1 MRGWRREPFSGRL
14 SWVFL
19 IVAGWSAT
27 AGYAAHGDR
36 SAPGIGL
43 ATVDSML
50 EAGSA
55 TDAVARA
62 RTLWESAGT
71 DPLYGWQIAGRL
83 GLALLRSGQPEASLQ
98 FFEYTLGVRP
108 RQADMHRNL
117 ASALRILGRKGRA
130 LAEYQ
135 TAADM
140 APTDPDLHLEYGQM
154 LLEYR
159 MWGRAEQ
166 ELQLAARLC
175 GGCLDTE
182 RALANLYLGWGDYSR
197 AASHLGRL
205 WQSAHAVSTG
215 RTYVAALARAGE
227 RRHALALLDSLPAG
241 AVSEAEWKL
250 AVQAEKDDADL
261 GTVWSQRAVARLETP
276 AQTGVQGFGTPPEDA
291 LFWAAAGG
299 NLQRDGLLEP
309 ALAALDHALFLAPT
323 HSLYR
328 RNRVAVLLALG
339 RRETAEREWAGMAAA
354 DSTIDGAKGP

>member
-1 MRGWRREPFSGRL
+1 MRGRSQGPFTALWPGL
-14 SWVFL
+14 FL
-19 IVAGWSAT
+19 VVAGFSVT
-27 AGYAAHGDR
+27 AGMVAPTDR
-36 SAPGIGL
+36 SAPGVGL
-43 ATVDSML
+43 AAVDSVL

-55 TDAVARA
+55 EDAVARA
-62 RTLWESAGT
+62 RTLWESAGQ

-83 GLALLRSGQPEASLQ
+83 GLALLWSGQPEASLQ

-135 TAADM
+135 TAADQ

-166 ELQLAARLC
+166 ELLLAARLC

-182 RALANLYLGWGDYSR
+182 QALANLYLGRGDYPR
-197 AASHLGRL
+197 AASHLERL
-205 WQSAHAVSTG
+205 WRSTHAVATG
-215 RTYVAALARAGE
+215 RTYAAALARAGQ

-241 AVSEAEWKL
+241 AVSDAEWKL
-250 AVQAEKDDADL
+250 AVQAEKDDAGL
-261 GTVWSQRAVARLETP
+261 GSTWSRRAVAALENP
-276 AQTGVQGFGTPPEDA
+276 APIGAQGSGAPPADA

-299 NLQRDGLLEP
+299 NLQWAGLLEP
-309 ALAALDHALFLAPT
+309 ALMALDHALSLAPGNP
-323 HSLYR
+323 LYR

-339 RRETAEREWAGMAAA
+339 RREEAEREWAALAAE